1 MARKPE
7 VFVREIS
14 DEEGQRL
21 VRITRGSR
29 DRVQLRR
36 AMIVL
41 ASAQGRTARDIASMI
56 QGTGDYV
63 REVIHAFNAHG
74 FAALDPKWSGGR
86 PAKIDDATAEE
97 ICRVALARPQD
108 LGKPFTCWSVA
119 KLHEHLVATRV
130 IAADVS
136 RERVR
141 LLLRARRI
149 SFQHTKTWKESPD
162 PDFDAKKNRILDLYD
177 HPPADGRVLCF
188 DEFGP
193 LNLQPR
199 GGMGWFRRRRPAR
212 LRATYHRT
220 AGVRQML
227 AALDLATGQIVYRIH
242 RRKRWQ
248 EFLAFLKMLRRRWP
262 GQRLYIILDN
272 FSPHRRREVHEW
284 CDDHNVELV
293 FLPTYASWLNWIESE
308 FAALRYFTLNG
319 ADYAS
324 HEEQNAAIR
333 AYIRWRNARARPKR
347 HFAINSKIRPTPD
360 IDHYPAKVS

>member
-7 VFVREIS
+7 VFVREIT

-21 VRITRGSR
+21 VRITRTSR
-29 DRVQLRR
+29 DRVRLRR

-41 ASAQGRTARDIASMI
+41 ASAQGRPARDIAAMI
-56 QGTGDYV
+56 QGTDDYV
-63 REVIHAFNAHG
+63 REVIHAFNDQG

-86 PAKIDDATAEE
+86 PAKIDDATAEQ
-97 ICRVALARPQD
+97 ICRVALTRPQD
-108 LGKPFTCWSVA
+108 VGEPFTCWSVA
-119 KLHEHLVATRV
+119 KLHEHLVDTGV

-136 RERVR
+136 PERIR
-141 LLLRARRI
+141 RLLRARRI
-149 SFQHTKTWKESPD
+149 SLQHTKTWKASPD
-162 PDFDAKKNRILDLYD
+162 PDFNAKKDRILELYD
-177 HPPADGRVLCF
+177 NPPVDGRVICF

-199 GGMGWFRRRRPAR
+199 GGMGWFCRRRPGR
-212 LRATYHRT
+212 LRATYTRT

-227 AALDLATGQIVYRIH
+227 AALDLATGRILYRIH

-248 EFLAFLKMLRRRWP
+248 EFLAFLKTLRARWP
-262 GQRLYIILDN
+262 DQRLYIILDN
-272 FSPHRRREVHEW
+272 FSPHRRREVRDW

-324 HEEQNAAIR
+324 HTEQNTAIR

-347 HFAINSKIRPTPD
+347 HYAINSKIRRTPHL
-360 IDHYPAKVS
+360 DHYPAKVS